1 MLNDLINSLIC
12 NNIGLRRAGGPG
24 AGDARRISVD
34 EVRSVNQIESMLLKT
49 QEKQNWNFFV
59 GDPRYKTDFF
69 LQFIN
74 RTTEN
79 IYVN

>member
-1 MLNDLINSLIC
+1 M
-12 NNIGLRRAGGPG
+12 
-24 AGDARRISVD
+24 
-34 EVRSVNQIESMLLKT
+34 NQIESMLLKT

-79 IYVN
+79 IYIN

>member
-1 MLNDLINSLIC
+1 MLNDIINSLI
-12 NNIGLRRAGGPG
+12 GPRRAVGPG

-34 EVRSVNQIESMLLKT
+34 EVRSMNQIESMLLKT